1 MPTTNYSIRM
11 VESAGGIGTFISRN
25 STTAIVDATS
35 GAPNRLSFLPYNNF
49 SAGVAQITISG
60 ATQATPIVLTVPS
73 ATGFATGDFVLVRDV
88 LGNTNANGVF
98 AITVSGTSITLV
110 GSAGAAAY
118 TSGGTMTLMPLTP
131 SYNLALPRVCA
142 AILNDKSLGN

>member
-1 MPTTNYSIRM
+1 M

-35 GAPNRLSFLPYNNF
+35 GAPNRLSFLPYDNF
-49 SAGVAQITISG
+49 SSGITQTTISG
-60 ATQATPIVLTVPS
+60 ATNATPIVLTVAS
-73 ATGFATGDFVLVRDV
+73 ATGFASGDFVLVQDV
-88 LGNTNANGVF
+88 VGTTNANGVF

-110 GSAGAAAY
+110 GSAGNAGY

-142 AILNDKSLGN
+142 TILNDKSLGN